1 MKSPPKGQEIGI
13 GKPQVATALTRP
25 GRDIVIKVTQIHKVH
40 SQHTFL
46 TRSLSKPKAVPVSSM
61 ALDLVVEESHSISS
75 EVLLSSEML

>member
-13 GKPQVATALTRP
+13 GKPQVATALTGP

-46 TRSLSKPKAVPVSSM
+46 TGASVSPRLFQYQ
-61 ALDLVVEESHSISS
+61 AKHGARPGG
-75 EVLLSSEML
+75 